1 MKKLLVIVIILLVAV
16 LMTQMVPDKAAHKEA
31 MMAAIRE
38 YVDEEAENKGLGDNV
53 LTKQG
58 KGIVNKT
65 IEVSLNSKLE
75 LSNYY
80 IFNTTHM
87 KQGGKDR
94 TLSLGIFGHV
104 FTFDKK
110 MLRES
115 LEQAAEEKEEVKN
128 EHKAAKEAAKEAKK
142 LKRQLKK
149 EQRKQR
155 REQRRLEKEQR
166 KREKEAK

>member
-1 MKKLLVIVIILLVAV
+1 MKKLMAIVIVLLVAV

-31 MMAAIRE
+31 MMAAVRE
-38 YVDEEAENKGLGDNV
+38 YVDEEAENRGLGDNA
-53 LTKQG
+53 LTKLG

-80 IFNTTHM
+80 LFNTTHM

-104 FTFDKK
+104 FTFNKK
-110 MLRES
+110 QLRES
-115 LEQAAEEKEEVKN
+115 LEQAAEEKEEIKS

-149 EQRKQR
+149 EQRKQ
-155 REQRRLEKEQR
+155 EKER
-166 KREKEAK
+166 RKAEKRKKREAKQD